1 MQAGISSVPTISQN
15 FVFSMVLFIVIN
27 FFHVLMV
34 TQLWSHASLGW
45 YNLYK
50 QYFQSIIKLTKT

>member
-1 MQAGISSVPTISQN
+1 MLVQAGISSLPTSSQN
-15 FVFSMVLFIVIN
+15 FVSYQ

-34 TQLWSHASLGW
+34 TQLWSHASLGS

-50 QYFQSIIKLTKT
+50 QYF